1 MNRMRIRLAY
11 TFSHRLPV
19 VHATER
25 DGELVARF
33 APERP
38 RLYGPEMMGLCGL
51 TTAKET
57 RLLGNKAQVRLSC
70 ACDTA
75 SIDAVDAIT
84 RRCGSITLRKVTGVR
99 AEGTAMGPR
108 PHFRAP
114 PLPVRLTVEQRR
126 LQQTWH
132 PPS

>member
-1 MNRMRIRLAY
+1 MRMRLAY

-33 APERP
+33 TPERP
-38 RLYGPEMMGLCGL
+38 RLCGPEMMGLCGL

-57 RLLGNKAQVRLSC
+57 RLLGNKAQVRLVALAIRS
-70 ACDTA
+70 

-84 RRCGSITLRKVTGVR
+84 RRCGSITLRRVGAGGAGRGSGQWVLGR
-99 AEGTAMGPR
+99 IFG
-108 PHFRAP
+108 
-114 PLPVRLTVEQRR
+114 RR
-126 LQQTWH
+126 LCQFG
-132 PPS
+132 